1 MKVAGA
7 RWRTCASSVVLSL
20 RDSSSTATTSMS
32 GSAFFDT
39 NVFVYAVV
47 QDDPRSQ
54 QAEELIAEGGT
65 VSVQVL
71 NEFADVVRRKAKMPW
86 DEVRFAIENIKA
98 LCPDPLPITLD
109 THGEAVAIAERYG
122 YRIYDALIVASALEA
137 RCTILYSEDMQDGQ
151 VIEKRLTVQNPFR

>member
-1 MKVAGA
+1 MIA
-7 RWRTCASSVVLSL
+7 
-20 RDSSSTATTSMS
+20 
-32 GSAFFDT
+32 SAFFDT

-54 QAEELIAEGGT
+54 RAEDLIAEGGT

-71 NEFADVVRRKAKMPW
+71 NEFVDVVRRKAKMPW

-98 LCPDPLPITLD
+98 LFPDPLPLTLD
-109 THGEAVAIAERYG
+109 THKEALTIAEKYG

-137 RCTILYSEDMQDGQ
+137 RCTLLYSEDMQDGQ
-151 VIEKRLTVQNPFR
+151 VIDHRLTIRNPF